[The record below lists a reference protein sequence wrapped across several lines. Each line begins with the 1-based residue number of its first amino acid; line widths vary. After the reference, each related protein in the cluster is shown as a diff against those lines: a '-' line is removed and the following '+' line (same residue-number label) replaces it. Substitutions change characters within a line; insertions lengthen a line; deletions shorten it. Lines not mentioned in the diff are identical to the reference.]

1 MFSSCKESTGK
12 SLADHLPKDGSRLI
26 EGIDSP
32 QAGLQA
38 WIRVRVKMLG
48 PLLGFDSFGHFEWRC
63 WAKIHGTH
71 NVPFFSV
78 GEFDLPGWKNTVF
91 LT

>member
-48 PLLGFDSFGHFEWRC
+48 LFWALIRLGILSGDVGPKSMVPTMSHFFRLGSSISPVG
-63 WAKIHGTH
+63 KILC
-71 NVPFFSV
+71 F
-78 GEFDLPGWKNTVF
+78 
-91 LT
+91 